1 MNSEESVFS
10 FELNETLFFEKGQ
23 EVAEI
28 RGISLDPNISI
39 QSFNEYISIR
49 GVVELQGEYERSVSV
64 NDEELH
70 SSSSLFDHDQAYRY
84 IERVV
89 DVDHSISEFSHRFP
103 VEISVPSYRV
113 NNLDDVMVQ
122 ITSFDYELP
131 DESKLKLMSTIEIH
145 GINDQIRESN
155 LVEED
160 EKEEVEETNRDNKA
174 GTEEGLAAEVEN
186 ETESTQDIEETFEFE
201 IKKEDVGEKER
212 ETTTNEETDN
222 SEKLETNLESVEEKE
237 SFTAGD
243 NKDEKDDRWKW
254 GKKKKSQS
262 IAEFFEKD
270 LSVESSSYPSSS
282 ENIASFESPSE
293 SYEMMSSS
301 RDIDSS
307 SSEDNTDLSY
317 LTGMFRAEEETYT
330 QMRLYIVQEKD
341 TLESIAERYDTTSMH
356 ITNKNGLTEDDVSE
370 GQLLYIPYKKNKS

>member
-1 MNSEESVFS
+1 LNSEESVFS

-39 QSFNEYISIR
+39 QSFNEYISVR
-49 GVVELQGEYERSVSV
+49 GVVELQGEYERSMNV
-64 NDEELH
+64 NEDEPD
-70 SSSSLFDHDQAYRY
+70 SSSSLFVNDQAYRY
-84 IERVV
+84 IEKVV
-89 DVDHSISEFSHRFP
+89 DVDHSISEFNHRFP

-113 NNLDDVMVQ
+113 NNLDDVTVQ

-145 GINDQIRESN
+145 GINDQIREPN
-155 LVEED
+155 LAEKDKNEKVE
-160 EKEEVEETNRDNKA
+160 EETNRVNKED
-174 GTEEGLAAEVEN
+174 TEEKLKDVVEN
-186 ETESTQDIEETFEFE
+186 EIESTNDIEETFDFE
-201 IKKEDVGEKER
+201 IKKEDEKER
-212 ETTTNEETDN
+212 ETTINEETDD
-222 SEKLETNLESVEEKE
+222 LELENNIESVEEEE
-237 SFTAGD
+237 SSTAEED
-243 NKDEKDDRWKW
+243 KIETDARWKW
-254 GKKKKSQS
+254 SKKKKSQT
-262 IAEFFEKD
+262 IAEFFDKD
-270 LSVESSSYPSSS
+270 LSDESSLYPSSS
-282 ENIASFESPSE
+282 ENISSLESPSE

-370 GQLLYIPYKKNKS
+370 GQLLYIPYKKEKL

>member
-39 QSFNEYISIR
+39 QSFNEYISVR
-49 GVVELQGEYERSVSV
+49 GVVELQGEYERSMNV
-64 NDEELH
+64 NEDEPD
-70 SSSSLFDHDQAYRY
+70 SSSSLFVNDQAYRY
-84 IERVV
+84 IEKVV
-89 DVDHSISEFSHRFP
+89 DVDHSISEFNHRFP

-113 NNLDDVMVQ
+113 NNLDDVTVQ

-145 GINDQIRESN
+145 GINDQIREPN
-155 LVEED
+155 LAEKDKNEKVE
-160 EKEEVEETNRDNKA
+160 EETNRVNKED
-174 GTEEGLAAEVEN
+174 TEEKLKDVVEN
-186 ETESTQDIEETFEFE
+186 EIESTNDIEETFDFE
-201 IKKEDVGEKER
+201 IKKEDEKER
-212 ETTTNEETDN
+212 ETTINEETDD
-222 SEKLETNLESVEEKE
+222 LELENNIESVEEEE
-237 SFTAGD
+237 SSTAEED
-243 NKDEKDDRWKW
+243 KIETDARWKW
-254 GKKKKSQS
+254 SKKKKSQT
-262 IAEFFEKD
+262 IAEFFDKD
-270 LSVESSSYPSSS
+270 LSDESSLYPSSS
-282 ENIASFESPSE
+282 ENISSLESPSE

-370 GQLLYIPYKKNKS
+370 GQLLYIPYKKEKL

>member
-1 MNSEESVFS
+1 KGGSDLNSEESVFS

-186 ETESTQDIEETFEFE
+186 ETESKQDIEETCELE

-262 IAEFFEKD
+262 IAEF
-270 LSVESSSYPSSS
+270 
-282 ENIASFESPSE
+282 
-293 SYEMMSSS
+293 
-301 RDIDSS
+301 
-307 SSEDNTDLSY
+307 
-317 LTGMFRAEEETYT
+317 
-330 QMRLYIVQEKD
+330 
-341 TLESIAERYDTTSMH
+341 
-356 ITNKNGLTEDDVSE
+356 
-370 GQLLYIPYKKNKS
+370 